1 MKEKPKMPLVLA
13 KQQAEIEIKRAVNA
27 ACAAYGVP
35 FFELDD
41 ILFRIEA
48 EVRAGAERE
57 RQEAQRAYNKAIQE
71 MKEESDED
79 GSGTDS
85 EINA

>member
-1 MKEKPKMPLVLA
+1 MKEKPQMPLALA
-13 KQQAEIEIKRAVNA
+13 KKQAECEIKRAVNA

-35 FFELDD
+35 FFELED

-57 RQEAQRAYNKAIQE
+57 RQEAQRAYNMALQE

-79 GSGTDS
+79 GSDSKTD
-85 EINA
+85 A